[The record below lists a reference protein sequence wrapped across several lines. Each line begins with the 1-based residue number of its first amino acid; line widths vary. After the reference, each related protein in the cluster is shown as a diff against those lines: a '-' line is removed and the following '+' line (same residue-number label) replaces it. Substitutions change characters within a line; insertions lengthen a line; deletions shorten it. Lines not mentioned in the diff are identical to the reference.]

1 MATAALDLEK
11 RLDKRR
17 KDRDLQN
24 EPDDPAYNGRNDFI
38 YQLFIMG
45 CIYLLGTA
53 SVLSWHASRCR
64 LRSSMLLQSLLAC
77 SLLAD
82 LFWLID
88 SLVVT

>member
-1 MATAALDLEK
+1 VQSAALLFADQKRWRLLVWCRFQQQKMATAALDLEK

-53 SVLSWHASRCR
+53 
-64 LRSSMLLQSLLAC
+64 AC
-77 SLLAD
+77 
-82 LFWLID
+82 
-88 SLVVT
+88 